1 MIAEPNPPQRGE
13 SSASGAE
20 DRLETRLADGGF
32 GTWELHPNDEHRTL
46 RLSPELQGILGLS
59 QAEFDG
65 TLRSFVVRV
74 HPGDRRRVL
83 RQGLTA
89 LRRSTAPEL
98 EFRFFGPDQTLRWL
112 LVRGRIER
120 EGEGPGARLAG
131 IGIEVTR
138 QKAVELELLRRHAE
152 LQRRLEE
159 RTEQLRAATQ
169 ELDSFCYSVSHDL
182 RAPLRSVRGFNEVL
196 LERYGPQMDPRAQE
210 FLRRACEAG
219 HNMDELIDGLLKL
232 SRVGRAPLSR
242 RRVDLSQLARAVA
255 AQLLVGA
262 GARQVQFDIAPGLQT
277 AADERLLRIALE
289 NLLGNA
295 WKFTC
300 RRADALIEVGT
311 DGSAGTFFVR
321 DNGAGFDPAYTDRL
335 FGVFQRLH
343 SEKELAGTG
352 AGLAIV
358 QRIIQRHGGRV
369 WAIGAVDRGATFYFS
384 IPNDETL

>member
-1 MIAEPNPPQRGE
+1 
-13 SSASGAE
+13 
-20 DRLETRLADGGF
+20 
-32 GTWELHPNDEHRTL
+32 
-46 RLSPELQGILGLS
+46 
-59 QAEFDG
+59 
-65 TLRSFVVRV
+65 
-74 HPGDRRRVL
+74 
-83 RQGLTA
+83 
-89 LRRSTAPEL
+89 
-98 EFRFFGPDQTLRWL
+98 
-112 LVRGRIER
+112 
-120 EGEGPGARLAG
+120 
-131 IGIEVTR
+131 
-138 QKAVELELLRRHAE
+138 
-152 LQRRLEE
+152 
-159 RTEQLRAATQ
+159 
-169 ELDSFCYSVSHDL
+169 
-182 RAPLRSVRGFNEVL
+182 
-196 LERYGPQMDPRAQE
+196 
-210 FLRRACEAG
+210 
-219 HNMDELIDGLLKL
+219 LIDGLLKL